1 MPKERRPEKVRS
13 GFSSGRATIGLTRAE
28 ARKIALAFEGASE
41 GPYFGKPAVF
51 VAEKFLTRVHTKEE
65 AMVLAIGSMEMRDMM
80 LEAEPKLFYI
90 TDHYKKFPY
99 LLARLSRLDKSTLK
113 DLLSARVL
121 QIAAKT
127 KKKRAASKPKKKL
140 AGKRKI

>member
-1 MPKERRPEKVRS
+1 MP
-13 GFSSGRATIGLTRAE
+13 LTRAE
-28 ARKIALAFEGASE
+28 ARKIALSFEGASE

-80 LEAEPKLFYI
+80 LEAEPRLFYI

-99 LLARLSRLDKSTLK
+99 LLARLSKLDKATLK
-113 DLLSARVL
+113 DLLAARVSR
-121 QIAAKT
+121 IEAKT
-127 KKKRAASKPKKKL
+127 KKKRAPQKSVAAKKKTR
-140 AGKRKI
+140 GKGTK

>member
-1 MPKERRPEKVRS
+1 MS
-13 GFSSGRATIGLTRAE
+13 LTRAE
-28 ARKIALAFEGASE
+28 ARKIALSTPGALE
-41 GPYFGKPAVF
+41 GPYFGKPAI
-51 VAEKFLTRVHTKEE
+51 FLGEDYLCRVHDKES
-65 AMVLAIGSMEMRDMM
+65 AMVLRTGSMEMREVM
-80 LEAEPKLFYI
+80 LEAEPRLFYI

-99 LLARLSRLDKSTLK
+99 LLARLSKLDKPTLK

-127 KKKRAASKPKKKL
+127 KKKRAAPKPKKKL